1 MAIDSFML
9 FQEWDLLDLRL
20 HELDPIV
27 SHYIIV
33 ESLEYH
39 GSSRIKTETLRDHWD
54 IVKPF
59 ENKVKYIL
67 LDQLEP
73 PYDGRN
79 HWQRE
84 NFNRNA
90 LMAGIVEIA
99 GPKDIV
105 ILSDADEIPR
115 TQTITDNLNKIQN
128 GLYVLEQELFYSN
141 VNTFKG
147 NWNGSIVGSLASFQ
161 QAGGLQNARNR
172 RDSLPRISG
181 GGWHM
186 SYFGDISKI
195 RQKVD
200 NFAHSSDGICRDL
213 MNRSDKE
220 LAMDILEGRDIY
232 HRNETK
238 YPRRDSDDYRLPKYY
253 LENRDKFRKFTDE
266 AFREQYKELL

>member
-1 MAIDSFML
+1 MVIDSFML

-20 HELDPIV
+20 HELNPIV
-27 SHYIIV
+27 DKFVIV

-39 GSSRIKTETLRDHWD
+39 GSDRVKTETLPDHWD

-59 ENKVKYIL
+59 LPKVKHFIL
-67 LDQLEP
+67 SRLEP

-90 LMAGIVEIA
+90 LMSGIVEVA
-99 GPKDIV
+99 KPTDIV

-115 TQTITDNLNKIQN
+115 AQTITDNINKIQN
-128 GLYVLEQELFYSN
+128 GLYVLEQELFYTN

-161 QAGGLQNARNR
+161 QAGGLQAARNQ
-172 RDSLPRISG
+172 RDNLPRISG

-186 SYFGDISKI
+186 SYFGDINKI

-238 YPRRDSDDYRLPKYY
+238 YPRRGSDDYRLPKYY

-266 AFREQYKELL
+266 GFREQYKELL